1 MIRKLY
7 NNELI
12 RFLFVGGLNTAFGY
26 SIFALFIFV
35 GLHYTLASLFSTILG
50 ILFNF
55 KSTGILV
62 FNSKK
67 NSLIYKFIA
76 VYGIVY
82 LINVS
87 LLKILSLF
95 ITNVYFSGAIILLP
109 LAVLSYILNK
119 KFVFKVD
126 L

>member
-35 GLHYTLASLFSTILG
+35 GLHYSLASLFSTIIG